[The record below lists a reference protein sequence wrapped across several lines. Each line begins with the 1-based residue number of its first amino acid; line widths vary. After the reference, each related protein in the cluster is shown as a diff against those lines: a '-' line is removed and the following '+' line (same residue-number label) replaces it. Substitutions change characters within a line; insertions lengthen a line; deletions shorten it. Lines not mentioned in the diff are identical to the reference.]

1 MGEGVRALETLTY
14 PAAAAAAAAAHPLP
28 NARALANRKRN
39 QLIERLDRVEVA

>member
-14 PAAAAAAAAAHPLP
+14 PAAAAAAHPLP